1 LIGKQWQQWKQTSEQ
16 RMKPSEQPPEP
27 QPENPLER
35 IAAEGFDRVN
45 PSPPPFASIALASA
59 MPIAKVRNGALVG
72 AIVTVIAWVAKS
84 YLKVPIPEEVLGAIT
99 LIGTVLPSYLTPLK
113 QREIG

>member
-1 LIGKQWQQWKQTSEQ
+1 
-16 RMKPSEQPPEP
+16 MKPSKLPLEPES
-27 QPENPLER
+27 PLER
-35 IAAEGFDRVN
+35 IAAEGHDRGL
-45 PSPPPFASIALASA
+45 PPLPPFASVALASA
-59 MPIAKVRNGALVG
+59 MPIAKVKNGALVG